1 MSDDGY
7 RIKKMPPGLEHLFHS
22 PSHGLPFCLP
32 ALSPGSDVAMRELFR
47 TVLPR
52 LPDGLVAEEVR
63 WLLASPNAAGVRVS
77 AICGRTAEI
86 IAASVQGAWVADDLV
101 DTTQRLRTFA
111 EEARRL
117 WVKTYG
123 TSMVACLSA

>member
-1 MSDDGY
+1 MSDRGY
-7 RIKKMPPGLEHLFHS
+7 RVKKMPPGLEHLFHS
-22 PSHGLPFCLP
+22 PSHGLPFFRP
-32 ALSPGSDVAMRELFR
+32 ALSPESDVAMRELLW

-52 LPDGLVAEEVR
+52 LPDGVVAEEVR

-77 AICGRTAEI
+77 AICRRTAEI
-86 IAASVQGAWVADDLV
+86 IAASVNASVQGAWAAGDLV

-117 WVKTYG
+117 WVTIG
-123 TSMVACLSA
+123 